1 MSAESDPRLHT
12 DARAIFAAAIASA
25 QPRRCV
31 LDALSLDGSQLRI
44 GDWHSDLKQRTR
56 LVVLGAGKA
65 TPAMAAAVE
74 EVLGERIDAG
84 LINTKY
90 GHRLPLERIE
100 TVECGHPVPDERGIE
115 GTLRQLALLESLD
128 EDALVLCLFSGGG
141 SALLPAPAP
150 GISLEDKG
158 QTTRLLLSCGAT
170 IDEINAI
177 RKHLSAIK
185 GGQLCARAHP
195 ARVVSLMMSDV
206 IGDPLGTIASG
217 PTFPDSSTF
226 ATCLE
231 LVDRYELRA
240 ALPAAVRYRLESG
253 ARGTV
258 DETPNADDPCF
269 AGVHNAVIGN
279 SALAIDAAVRHA
291 RGLGYEP
298 LVLTS
303 RLQGEAREIGPA
315 LVAIAQ
321 EVRTHGRPL
330 APPACIIAGGETTVT
345 LRGQGKGGRN
355 QELALA
361 AAIDLDGWPHIALL
375 SGGTDG
381 TDGPTDAAGAIADGS
396 TIARAA
402 ARQLSA
408 RAHLRDNDAYH
419 FFAPLGDLLI
429 TGATGTN
436 VMDLQLVLVR

>member
-1 MSAESDPRLHT
+1 MPTDSDPRLHA
-12 DARAIFAAAIASA
+12 DGRAIFGAAVAAA
-25 QPRRCV
+25 QPRRCIF
-31 LDALSLDGSQLRI
+31 DALSLNGSQLRI
-44 GDWHSDLKQRTR
+44 GDWHCDLQRLSR

-74 EVLGERIDAG
+74 EVLGARIDAG

-90 GHRLPLERIE
+90 GHGLPIEHIE
-100 TVECGHPVPDERGIE
+100 TVECGHPVPDERGVE
-115 GTLRQLALLESLD
+115 GTRRQLSLLESLD

-158 QTTRLLLSCGAT
+158 QTTHLLLSCGAT

-185 GGQLCARAHP
+185 GGQLCARAQP
-195 ARVVSLMMSDV
+195 AQVVSLMMSDV
-206 IGDPLGTIASG
+206 IGDPLDTIASG
-217 PTFPDSSTF
+217 PTFPDSTTF

-231 LVDRYELRA
+231 LIDRYALRDK
-240 ALPAAVRYRLESG
+240 LPAAVRQRLEGG
-253 ARGTV
+253 AAGTV
-258 DETPNADDPCF
+258 AETPKADDPLF
-269 AGVHNAVIGN
+269 ARVHNAVIGN
-279 SALAIDAAVRHA
+279 SALAIDAAVQHA
-291 RGLGYEP
+291 RSLGYTP

-303 RLQGEAREIGPA
+303 RLQGEARQIGPA

-321 EVRTHGRPL
+321 EVRTHARPL
-330 APPACIIAGGETTVT
+330 AAPACLIAGGETTVT

-361 AAIDLDGWPHIALL
+361 AAISLDGWPDMALL

-396 TIARAA
+396 TLARAA

-419 FFAPLGDLLI
+419 FFAPLGDLLM

-436 VMDLQLVLVR
+436 VMDLQIALIR

>member
-1 MSAESDPRLHT
+1 MSAESVPRLHA
-12 DARAIFAAAIASA
+12 DCRALFDAAIEAA

-44 GDWHSDLKQRTR
+44 GDWHYDLQQCSR

-74 EVLGERIDAG
+74 EVLGARIDAG

-90 GHRLPLERIE
+90 GHRLPLQHIE
-100 TVECGHPVPDERGIE
+100 TIECGHPVPDERGVE
-115 GTLRQLALLESLD
+115 GTQRQLALLESLD
-128 EDALVLCLFSGGG
+128 ENALALCLFSGGG

-150 GISLEDKG
+150 GITLEDKG

-195 ARVVSLMMSDV
+195 ARAVSLMMSDV
-206 IGDPLGTIASG
+206 IGDPLDTIASG
-217 PTFPDSSTF
+217 PTYPDSTTF

-231 LVDRYELRA
+231 LIDRYQLRDQ
-240 ALPAAVRYRLESG
+240 LPASVRNRLESG
-253 ARGTV
+253 ADGTV
-258 DETPNADDPCF
+258 DETPKADNPLF
-269 AGVHNAVIGN
+269 ARVHNAVIGN
-279 SALAIDAAVRHA
+279 STLAIDAVVQHA
-291 RGLGYEP
+291 HRLGYTP

-321 EVRTHGRPL
+321 EVRTQARPL

-361 AAIDLDGWPHIALL
+361 AAIPLDGWSDIALL

-396 TIARAA
+396 TLARAA

-408 RAHLRDNDAYH
+408 RNHLRDNDAYH
-419 FFAPLGDLLI
+419 FFDSLGDLLI

-436 VMDLQLVLVR
+436 VMDLQIVLIR